1 MLPVSVVIPCYH
13 CADSLDIAIASVLGQ
28 TQLPA
33 EIIVVN
39 DGSSDVTSAY
49 LFHDAHQENELPAYL
64 YINHAINRGPA
75 AARNTGWDAATQPY
89 IAFLDADDVWHP
101 RKLEIQFA
109 WMQAHTDVAL
119 CGHDCVFSYGD
130 QNQESRIK
138 SEEPRIKNQ
147 EYRIKNTERMW
158 GEIGAKVLY
167 RREVLRSNPFV
178 TPSMMLK
185 RDLPCRFDPSVR
197 YCEDYLL
204 LMQLCLQGQI
214 IAKLE
219 IPLVTVSWRDKGAPS
234 LSKNLWRMRLA
245 EMGNYWRL
253 RQMGLLNVIEAVGLT
268 LFSVLKFVVRLL
280 VGHRGVWWLRQ
291 RAK

>member
-13 CADSLDIAIASVLGQ
+13 CADSLDMAIASVLGQ

-49 LFHDAHQENELPAYL
+49 LFHGAHQENALPACL
-64 YINHAINRGPA
+64 YINHPINRGPA

-109 WMQAHTDVAL
+109 WMQTHVDVAM
-119 CGHDCVFSYGD
+119 CGHDCVFAYGD
-130 QNQESRIK
+130 QNR
-138 SEEPRIKNQ
+138 EPRIKNTELRIKRQ
-147 EYRIKNTERMW
+147 EYKIQGE
-158 GEIGAKVLY
+158 EIGAKMVK
-167 RREVLRSNPFV
+167 RRDVLRSNPFV

-204 LMQLCLQGQI
+204 LLQLCLQGQI

-219 IPLVTVSWRDKGAPS
+219 IPLVTVSWRDKDTPS
-234 LSKNLWRMRLA
+234 LSTNLWQMRLA

-253 RQMGLLNVIEAVGLT
+253 RQMGLLNVVEAVGLT
-268 LFSVLKFVVRLL
+268 LFSALKFIVRLL
-280 VGHRGVWWLRQ
+280 VGHRGVWWLRRQ
-291 RAK
+291 AI